1 VSVRRFVAAGA
12 LLALALL
19 CAAPAA
25 AQRKKPTDPAECP
38 YCHGDPALMKAAG
51 ILSHGPFPFGKNDT
65 AKVDAFLV
73 TSEIR
78 WIETDFFRIG
88 FGLRESKI
96 KPEDKKKY
104 VAELTRLKQVL
115 PEVKPDTGVLDPWL
129 RLHLYAQRGHEI
141 LDKFLGLINGKE
153 VQLASGSDGG
163 RWKGNYA
170 GGFGPYLGMTE
181 KYEWLVTSTEAAHT
195 AFMTE
200 HFGLQLKVAHREHI
214 ISRGV
219 LGYYC
224 HAMEGQ
230 LRDDG
235 ALYGN
240 LAFNLA
246 HNFLDGLQH
255 YSYDTP
261 VWFHEGLAHWMEREL
276 NPRYNTFDSGE
287 GGVAEMTRKEN
298 WKPEVLKLIADS
310 SCPHVA
316 EMMGLKSY
324 AEFKLPHHFATWSM
338 IDFLIRTQPQN
349 FGKFVWVL
357 KGNVDAKGIQT
368 GAGLPDYFR
377 TKFKEHFGMNYPEFE
392 EAWRAWVKVA
402 YQPGI
407 PKGGDP
413 NGPIHPLGNPGGL
426 PGG

>member
-1 VSVRRFVAAGA
+1 VQRFVAAGA
-12 LLALALL
+12 LLALALF
-19 CAAPAA
+19 CAVPAA
-25 AQRKKPTDPAECP
+25 AQHKKPNDPSECP

-88 FGLRESKI
+88 FGLREYKI
-96 KPEDKKKY
+96 KTEEKKKY

-129 RLHLYAQRGHEI
+129 RVHLYAQRAHEI

-153 VQLASGSDGG
+153 VQLASGSGG
-163 RWKGNYA
+163 ERWKGSYT
-170 GGFGPYLGMTE
+170 GFGPYLGMTD
-181 KYEWLVTSTEAAHT
+181 KFEWLVTSTEAAHT
-195 AFMTE
+195 AFLTE
-200 HFGLQLKVAHREHI
+200 HFGLQQKVGQRQHI
-214 ISRGV
+214 VSRGV

-240 LAFNLA
+240 LAFNLT

-287 GGVAEMTRKEN
+287 GGVADMTRKEN

-324 AEFKLPHHFATWSM
+324 PEFKLPHHFATWSM

-357 KGNVDAKGIQT
+357 KANVDAKGLQT

-377 TKFKEHFGMNYPEFE
+377 AKFKEHFGFNYPEFE

-413 NGPIHPLGNPGGL
+413 NGPINPLGNPGGL

>member
-1 VSVRRFVAAGA
+1 MRLFTVAGT
-12 LLALALL
+12 LMALALL
-19 CAAPAA
+19 VAAPAA
-25 AQRKKPTDPAECP
+25 AQRKKANDPTECP

-51 ILSHGPFPFGKNDT
+51 IVSHGPFPFGKSDST
-65 AKVDAFLV
+65 KVDALLV

-88 FGLRESKI
+88 FGLREYQV

-115 PEVKPDTGVLDPWL
+115 PEVKPDTSVLDPWL
-129 RLHLYAQRGHEI
+129 RAHVFAQRGHEI
-141 LDKFLGLINGKE
+141 LDKFVGLINGKE
-153 VQLASGSDGG
+153 VQPASGSAGG
-163 RWKGNYA
+163 RWA
-170 GGFGPYLGMTE
+170 GSYTGFGPYLGMKD

-195 AFMTE
+195 TFLTE
-200 HFGLQLKVAHREHI
+200 NFGQQLKVAHREHI
-214 ISRGV
+214 IARGV

-240 LAFNLA
+240 LAFNLT

-287 GGVAEMTRKEN
+287 GGVADMTRKEN
-298 WKPEVLKLIADS
+298 WKPEVQKLIAESD
-310 SCPHVA
+310 CPHVA

-357 KGNVDAKGIQT
+357 KSNVDAKGIQT

-377 TKFKEHFGMNYPEFE
+377 AKFKEHFGFNYPEFE

-402 YQPGI
+402 YQSGA
-407 PKGGDP
+407 PKSGDP
-413 NGPIHPLGNPGGL
+413 NGPISPLGNPGGL